1 MAKEK
6 RLKILEREGS
16 DECSN
21 IPREMGGTGSVVG
34 VAGSA
39 HGRGRVTPCPERGQ
53 RRLQLLLVVRH
64 VQGFCLE

>member
-21 IPREMGGTGSVVG
+21 IPREMRGTGSVVG

-64 VQGFCLE
+64 RQGFHLE